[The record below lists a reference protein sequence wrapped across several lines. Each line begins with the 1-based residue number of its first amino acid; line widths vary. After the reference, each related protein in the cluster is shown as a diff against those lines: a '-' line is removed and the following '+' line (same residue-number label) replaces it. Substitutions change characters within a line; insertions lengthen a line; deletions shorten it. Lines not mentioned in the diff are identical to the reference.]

1 MPRTNKKLDGVFDN
15 PENVYQFFRKYS
27 QSESFR
33 EWKKQIEEGPH
44 PTTEILF
51 DYSVGML
58 PDSEQ
63 EEWLEHIA
71 HCIRCTK
78 EVYSIRGAQRRLS
91 KATVKSE
98 TREPNWAQILR
109 DLISSGKMVI
119 RSFVDRVTEV
129 IEPEP
134 TGPTELTFA
143 ITTSRGFMTRGGWE
157 PPDLPRKPT
166 TPKRKLVRQSIETN
180 QFLSD
185 EEFYILMP
193 IQRDGYVTAFT
204 LSESGDMRLVFPS
217 GEKVDT
223 SVSARENKR
232 IVFKAPEPPGP
243 WTLKSVWTADDPFGS
258 LDLPFDES
266 WNHRALLCLGE
277 YVSKSDKDQWT
288 VEILEFEVKQKLWER
303 VDIR

>member
-1 MPRTNKKLDGVFDN
+1 MPRSKKKLDGVFDN
-15 PENVYQFFRKYS
+15 PESVYQFFRKYS

-63 EEWLEHIA
+63 EVWLEHIA

-98 TREPNWAQILR
+98 TREPNWAQSLKNIA
-109 DLISSGKMVI
+109 SSVKIGI
-119 RSFVDRVTEV
+119 QSFVDRWIDV

-134 TGPTELTFA
+134 TGPTELPFA
-143 ITTSRGFMTRGGWE
+143 MENSCGFMAMVGGWE
-157 PPDLPRKPT
+157 PPDLP
-166 TPKRKLVRQSIETN
+166 RKLVRQSIETN

-193 IQRDGYVTAFT
+193 IQRDGYVAAFT
-204 LSESGDMRLVFPS
+204 LSESGNMRLVFPR
-217 GEKVDT
+217 GDKVDT

-288 VEILEFEVKQKLWER
+288 VEILEFEVKQK
-303 VDIR
+303 

>member
-1 MPRTNKKLDGVFDN
+1 MPRSKKKLDGVFDN

-63 EEWLEHIA
+63 EVWLEHIA

-91 KATVKSE
+91 KATEKSE
-98 TREPNWAQILR
+98 TREPNWAQSLKNIA
-109 DLISSGKMVI
+109 SSVKIGI
-119 RSFVDRVTEV
+119 QSFVDRWIEV

-134 TGPTELTFA
+134 TGPTEPPFA
-143 ITTSRGFMTRGGWE
+143 MEESCGFMAMVQGYTQERE
-157 PPDLPRKPT
+157 RDIQAIKTKQFVAREVINIEIDI
-166 TPKRKLVRQSIETN
+166 PK
-180 QFLSD
+180 
-185 EEFYILMP
+185 
-193 IQRDGYVTAFT
+193 DGYVTAFT

-223 SVSARENKR
+223 SVSAQQIKR
-232 IVFKAPEPPGP
+232 IRFRASEPLGP
-243 WTLKSVWTADDPFGS
+243 WALKAIWTIDDPLGS
-258 LDLPFDES
+258 RDLPFNEF
-266 WNHRALLCLGE
+266 WNDRALQCLAKHIKGL
-277 YVSKSDKDQWT
+277 DKDGWAAGT
-288 VEILEFEVKQKLWER
+288 LEFEVKQKCGKGSIFLKPW
-303 VDIR
+303 DLC

>member
-1 MPRTNKKLDGVFDN
+1 MPRSKKKLDGVFDN

-78 EVYSIRGAQRRLS
+78 EVYSIRAAQRRLS

-129 IEPEP
+129 IEPE
-134 TGPTELTFA
+134 PTELTFA

-193 IQRDGYVTAFT
+193 IQRDGYVAAFT
-204 LSESGDMRLVFPS
+204 LSESGPMRLVFPR

-303 VDIR
+303 VDIP

>member
-63 EEWLEHIA
+63 EVWLEHIA

-78 EVYSIRGAQRRLS
+78 EVYSIRAAQRRLS

-109 DLISSGKMVI
+109 DLISSGKMFI

-134 TGPTELTFA
+134 TGPTEPPFA
-143 ITTSRGFMTRGGWE
+143 MEKSFGFMTRGGWE
-157 PPDLPRKPT
+157 PPDLPSKPT

-193 IQRDGYVTAFT
+193 IQRDGYVAAFT
-204 LSESGDMRLVFPS
+204 LSESGPMRLVFPR
-217 GEKVDT
+217 GDKVDT

-266 WNHRALLCLGE
+266 WNHRALQCLGE
-277 YVSKSDKDQWT
+277 YVNKSDKDQWT
-288 VEILEFEVKQKLWER
+288 VEILKFEVKKK
-303 VDIR
+303 